1 VRPRQRSAHRAS
13 GLRDIGSRTGGIRS
27 RHGKVQYESKD
38 DAGHKFWT
46 ARYGRYAIRI
56 DAKQPGLYRWMITFD
71 GRAVRKGT
79 APSRDEAADA
89 VHEVLEELPNRVPG
103 PPGL

>member
-1 VRPRQRSAHRAS
+1 MAR
-13 GLRDIGSRTGGIRS
+13 
-27 RHGKVQYESKD
+27 VQYESKD

-56 DAKQPGLYRWMITFD
+56 DANQPGLYRWMITLD

-79 APSRDEAADA
+79 APSRDEAAGA
-89 VHEVLEELPNRVPG
+89 VHKALQELPG
-103 PPGL
+103 

>member
-1 VRPRQRSAHRAS
+1 MA
-13 GLRDIGSRTGGIRS
+13 
-27 RHGKVQYESKD
+27 KVQYQSKD

-56 DAKQPGLYRWMITFD
+56 DAKQPGLYRWMITLD
-71 GRAVRKGT
+71 GRAVRRGT

-89 VHEVLEELPNRVPG
+89 VDEALEELPNRVPDRWVMRHLSAV
-103 PPGL
+103 PGGAHPSRNQPVNWALG